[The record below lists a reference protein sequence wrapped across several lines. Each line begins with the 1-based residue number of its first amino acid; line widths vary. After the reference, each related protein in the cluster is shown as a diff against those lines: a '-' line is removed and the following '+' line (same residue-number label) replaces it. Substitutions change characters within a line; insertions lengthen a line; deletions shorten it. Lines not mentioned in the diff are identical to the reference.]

1 MVKIFT
7 ILTLFAS
14 AAIAF
19 TPTHL
24 VVVSEAIV
32 YDEDHNYEDDFIIAR
47 LPYWTPVEAEWYGS
61 PESARTYC
69 LVTLADGQQGL
80 AEWDYFGRAYAVA
93 ADETILVGVP
103 AAAHTER
110 ARLGRGEVVAETG
123 PPATDDAGNVT
134 WRQVTT
140 EEGQQGWISATALA
154 PLSN

>member
-7 ILTLFAS
+7 VLTLVAS
-14 AAIAF
+14 AAVAF

-24 VVVSEAIV
+24 VVVDDAVV
-32 YDEDHNYEDDFIIAR
+32 YDEAHNYEEDFIIAR
-47 LPYWTPVEAEWYGS
+47 LPYWTEVEAEWYGS

-103 AAAHTER
+103 AAARTER
-110 ARLGRGEVVAETG
+110 ARLKRGVVVAETG

-140 EEGQQGWISATALA
+140 EEGQQGWVSAPALA
-154 PLSN
+154 PLGD